1 MAYLPALSILHV
13 SSKRECTFSLTH
25 TAHAQ
30 DDCTACG
37 FMH

>member
-1 MAYLPALSILHV
+1 MAYLPTLSILHV
-13 SSKRECTFSLTH
+13 GLKWECTFSLIH

-30 DDCTACG
+30 DDHTACG